1 MKREADTLIVTKKR
15 GLRTKYFVVTKKENE
30 MVRMARLCQ
39 LTK

>member
-1 MKREADTLIVTKKR
+1 MKREAHTLIVTKKKR
-15 GLRTKYFVVTKKENE
+15 LRAKKIVVTKKENE